1 MKDESLEYYLMRA
14 RAECEAAFN
23 ASCPEARRAHAE
35 MAKAYEHLAQIA
47 ELERQGELEPGKVTS
62 IAEALDDDSPIGGH
76 APASAEPE

>member
-23 ASCPEARRAHAE
+23 ASCPEARKAHAE

-47 ELERQGELEPGKVTS
+47 ESERKRKLEPGKVETVVEAED
-62 IAEALDDDSPIGGH
+62 AEA
-76 APASAEPE
+76 EPR